1 MNISLLSQKGTD
13 MKKTPIDIVDIK
25 NAVKDG
31 QLKAYVKNGIIYLT
45 NDIGECVEIG
55 KVVTDNVTIKNGI
68 TS

>member
-1 MNISLLSQKGTD
+1 

-31 QLKAYVKNGIIYLT
+31 QLEAYVKNGIIYLT

-55 KVVTDNVTIKNGI
+55 KAVTDNVEIKN
-68 TS
+68 